1 MLGEKYLGG
10 LMSASLKRGEWYGGW
25 AGYGVYATDQRLIGI
40 RNRKY
45 SLRWLGGITLGGLV
59 AGVIEFVVFGGLP
72 VGILAGA
79 CIGLIIGIAAERAST
94 RPAPQTIEELELRK
108 DFQVYR
114 FEISLIEM
122 KKPGL
127 RFGHLNIVLK
137 SGENIKI
144 QIGYRNVFQAVR
156 SLVLTFA
163 NFEPIVDFHEV

>member
-1 MLGEKYLGG
+1 
-10 LMSASLKRGEWYGGW
+10 MSASLKKGEWYGGW

-59 AGVIEFVVFGGLP
+59 AGVVEFVVFGGLP
-72 VGILAGA
+72 VGILVGA
-79 CIGLIIGIAAERAST
+79 CLGLMIGIVAEQAST
-94 RPAPQTIEELELRK
+94 RPAPQTIEELESRK

-114 FEISLIEM
+114 FEIALTEM

-127 RFGHLNIVLK
+127 RFGYLNIVLK

-144 QIGYRNVFQAVR
+144 QIGYRNVFQTVR
-156 SLVLTFA
+156 KLALTFA
-163 NFEPIVDFHEV
+163 NFEPSVEFREV

>member
-1 MLGEKYLGG
+1 M
-10 LMSASLKRGEWYGGW
+10 
-25 AGYGVYATDQRLIGI
+25 
-40 RNRKY
+40 
-45 SLRWLGGITLGGLV
+45 
-59 AGVIEFVVFGGLP
+59 VFGGLP

-163 NFEPIVDFHEV
+163 NFEPNVDFRDV